1 MHQDQLAADIR
12 RSETFIRAL
21 ATRHGFRAR
30 DFSMVWDNGT
40 FQASYRVHQLAII
53 AADGRHSTA
62 QIPHSALV
70 RQDPWQ
76 YIGQVDDALMRV
88 ARRAETR
95 GE

>member
-1 MHQDQLAADIR
+1 MHQDELAADIH

-21 ATRHGFRAR
+21 ATRYGFRAR
-30 DFSMVWDNGT
+30 DFSMVWDDGT
-40 FQASYRVHQLAII
+40 FQPSHRVHQLII
-53 AADGRHSTA
+53 MAADGRRSTA
-62 QIPHSALV
+62 HIPHSALV

-76 YIGQVDDALMRV
+76 YIGQVDDALMKL

>member
-1 MHQDQLAADIR
+1 MHQDGLAAHIQ

-21 ATRHGFRAR
+21 ATRYGFRAH
-30 DFSMVWDNGT
+30 DFSMVWDDGT
-40 FQASYRVHQLAII
+40 FQASHRVHQLEII

-76 YIGQVDDALMRV
+76 VDDALMKL
-88 ARRAETR
+88 ARRTETR